1 MNQSPTVKD
10 LFYLDPTVTY
20 LNFASF
26 GACPKPIFENYQHW
40 QVVLEKEPVQFITV
54 DGLAYLQASRHA
66 LGTYLHADAD
76 DLVFVTNPSYA
87 VNIVANSMRFNP
99 GDEILTTNLEYGAC
113 DKAWQYHCDK
123 QGAAYV
129 RQPIRLPLTTK
140 ENFMDDF
147 FKGISPKT
155 KMVFISHITSSTAL
169 ILPVKEICAKAKSLG
184 LLTFVDGAHAPAH
197 VAVNLS
203 ELQADFYTGACH
215 KWMMCPKG
223 SSFLYAKREQQH
235 MLDPLVVSWGYR
247 SAYPSHSQFLDYH
260 QMQGTRDFSAFLTV
274 PAALAFMAEQQWDKV
289 SASCK
294 QLVLANAP
302 RFIQLLESKA
312 LCPLTDEFI
321 GQMLSLPI
329 VCANPEKLQKHLFE
343 HYRMEVPVMRLENQ
357 AFIRFSINAFNTQA
371 DLDTLYTALQE
382 IKSNGVYLP

>member
-1 MNQSPTVKD
+1 
-10 LFYLDPTVTY
+10 
-20 LNFASF
+20 
-26 GACPKPIFENYQHW
+26 
-40 QVVLEKEPVQFITV
+40 
-54 DGLAYLQASRHA
+54 
-66 LGTYLHADAD
+66 
-76 DLVFVTNPSYA
+76 
-87 VNIVANSMRFNP
+87 
-99 GDEILTTNLEYGAC
+99 
-113 DKAWQYHCDK
+113 
-123 QGAAYV
+123 
-129 RQPIRLPLTTK
+129 
-140 ENFMDDF
+140 
-147 FKGISPKT
+147 
-155 KMVFISHITSSTAL
+155 
-169 ILPVKEICAKAKSLG
+169 
-184 LLTFVDGAHAPAH
+184 
-197 VAVNLS
+197 
-203 ELQADFYTGACH
+203 
-215 KWMMCPKG
+215 
-223 SSFLYAKREQQH
+223 
-235 MLDPLVVSWGYR
+235 
-247 SAYPSHSQFLDYH
+247 
-260 QMQGTRDFSAFLTV
+260 MQGTRDFSAFLTV